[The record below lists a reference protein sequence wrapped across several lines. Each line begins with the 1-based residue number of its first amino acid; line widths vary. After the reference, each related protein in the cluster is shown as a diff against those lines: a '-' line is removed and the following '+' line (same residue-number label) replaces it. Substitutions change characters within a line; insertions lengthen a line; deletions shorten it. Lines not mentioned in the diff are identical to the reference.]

1 MRSRS
6 VESVLM
12 VSRGRRNTMVKFV
25 SLSTGSIVTDSVDTE
40 NSSSLVAV
48 KVQTASFFFL
58 SCASFQ
64 LRINFARSL
73 TALLSI

>member
-1 MRSRS
+1 MRNKR

-25 SLSTGSIVTDSVDTE
+25 SLSTRSIVTDSVDTE

-48 KVQTASFFFL
+48 KVQTASFFTL

-73 TALLSI
+73 TALLFI